1 MNKAKERAE
10 PPTPEPV
17 EIDGVTYAAL
27 LWGKERG
34 LGQNGGL
41 IVATDSISGEELWV
55 LKVYD
60 VSYERD
66 IEPDKQDVFIETM
79 RAEAGALLIENEK
92 GRVFRVSLA
101 DRSVTEVL
109 H

>member
-1 MNKAKERAE
+1 MNKSKERAE

-17 EIDGVTYAAL
+17 EIDGVTYSAL
-27 LWGKERG
+27 LWGKARG

-41 IVATDSISGEELWV
+41 IIATDTNTGEELWI
-55 LKVYD
+55 LKIYD

-66 IEPDKQDVFIETM
+66 IELDKQDVFIE
-79 RAEAGALLIENEK
+79 RISADAGGLVIENES
-92 GRVFRVSLA
+92 GRVFKVNLT
-101 DRSVTEVL
+101 DRSIKEVF